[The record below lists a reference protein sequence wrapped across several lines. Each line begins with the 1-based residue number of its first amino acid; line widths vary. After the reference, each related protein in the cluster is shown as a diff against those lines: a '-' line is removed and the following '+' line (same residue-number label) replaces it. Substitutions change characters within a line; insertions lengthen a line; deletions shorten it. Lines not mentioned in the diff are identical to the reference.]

1 MGRTRKSRRR
11 RRRAGK
17 KRHSRT
23 QTGRDLAK
31 CVRTKNRMG
40 PGGGRRRGEGD
51 RTAYGQG
58 RRAAGVVFLSRFVD
72 RPLPAAA
79 EAVRPT
85 DRRRAIF
92 LQATSLGS
100 FSFFANERA
109 PLFSLSVRRT
119 RNALFPP
126 VRPLLRRRKRG
137 AERTAGANLQ
147 KFCTL
152 GLARAPPLAPPPPP
166 PPPFAPPSRRPPA
179 ALQSPLANFLCLELS
194 LLPLGEG
201 AKGGGGGLW
210 WPWLCAKMGEE
221 REGCA
226 KIKCIARF
234 LEGGGGWL
242 QILLLLLP
250 RAIGLGP
257 DELWQKSYR
266 REGVR
271 SECTRSHSFPLG
283 GTFFGTRFLLMS
295 FLLFSKWAAI
305 Y

>member
-1 MGRTRKSRRR
+1 MHSSLQCALSFVEEREAQRGRQGPTCKNFAHLALPAPLPWLRRR
-11 RRRAGK
+11 RRR
-17 KRHSRT
+17 
-23 QTGRDLAK
+23 
-31 CVRTKNRMG
+31 
-40 PGGGRRRGEGD
+40 RRLP
-51 RTAYGQG
+51 
-58 RRAAGVVFLSRFVD
+58 RR
-72 RPLPAAA
+72 PAAP
-79 EAVRPT
+79 RPHS
-85 DRRRAIF
+85 
-92 LQATSLGS
+92 SL
-100 FSFFANERA
+100 
-109 PLFSLSVRRT
+109 
-119 RNALFPP
+119 
-126 VRPLLRRRKRG
+126 
-137 AERTAGANLQ
+137 
-147 KFCTL
+147 
-152 GLARAPPLAPPPPP
+152 
-166 PPPFAPPSRRPPA
+166 PSRI
-179 ALQSPLANFLCLELS
+179 SFVS